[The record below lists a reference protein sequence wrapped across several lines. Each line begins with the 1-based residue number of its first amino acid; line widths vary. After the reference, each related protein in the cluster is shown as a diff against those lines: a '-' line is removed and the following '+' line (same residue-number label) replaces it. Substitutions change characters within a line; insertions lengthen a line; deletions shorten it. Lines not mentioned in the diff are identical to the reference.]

1 MLIKLI
7 FPPQWIPNHP
17 YLAPYLLSA
26 RARAK
31 GVECNV
37 YDFNLLFYRTFID
50 KKKINTFVHSEAFFD
65 PSIYNLFLQKVK
77 DSFDFSKDF
86 AEIELFNAQFK
97 YKAYRS
103 DKLWKAV
110 KSKNN
115 FFNQLFIQ
123 LLKDINIDSCKVLGI
138 SIIAYSQLIP
148 SLTLAYIAKQSKPD
162 LKIIVGGDMISRIS
176 NTLAEEGKIWRYIDA
191 VISGDGEYAI
201 DSIAD
206 FLKNDEKI
214 DFEKVPNAIFKDSK
228 SNTTEKRPFNF
239 CEYKMPDYSDID
251 FKDYLSPVPVVTIE
265 MSRGCY
271 WSKCSYCETTNIQLC
286 IRGIKEITDEV
297 EFLYKQHGIRHF
309 SFADLAIPSDK
320 LFQFS
325 AEIIKRKLP
334 IYWKG
339 MVRAENIFT
348 KEKTGILYKG
358 GCRMLLIGI
367 ESANANISS
376 VINKGIK
383 LTALSN
389 LLENI
394 RESNIWV
401 HGYFII
407 GFPGETD
414 EQIMDTLDFIQ
425 LNNININSF
434 SISKFVLLRDS
445 DFFRR
450 PEFYNIVVH
459 KDQKDNLRTAYFNF
473 KDGVSHDTTSIDKK
487 IKKILESHPY
497 DYSKWKNLDINYLFL
512 YITQRGIN
520 YFIKEKHDNQSTDYK
535 RPYCR
540 QHIF

>member
-1 MLIKLI
+1 MIKLI

-17 YLAPYLLSA
+17 YLAPFLLSA

-37 YDFNLLFYRTFID
+37 YDFNLLFYRAVID
-50 KKKINTFVHSEAFFD
+50 KKKIDKLVHSEAFFN
-65 PSIYNLFLQKVK
+65 PSTYNLFLQKVK
-77 DSFDFSKDF
+77 DSFDVGKDF
-86 AEIELFNAQFK
+86 AEIELFNARFK

-103 DKLWKAV
+103 YELWKAV

-115 FFNQLFIQ
+115 FFNHFFMQ
-123 LLKDINIDSCKVLGI
+123 LLKDINIDNCRVLGI
-138 SIIAYSQLIP
+138 SIISYSQLIP
-148 SLTLAYIAKQSKPD
+148 SLTLAYIAKQLKPD

-176 NTLAEEGKIWRYIDA
+176 NALAEEGKIWKYIDA

-206 FLKNDEKI
+206 FLKNDDKI
-214 DFEKVPNAIFKDSK
+214 DFKKVPNAISKNTK
-228 SNTTEKRPFNF
+228 SNTTEKRSFNF
-239 CEYKMPDYSDID
+239 REYKMPDYSDID
-251 FKDYLSPVPVVTIE
+251 FKDYLSPFPVATIE

-271 WSKCSYCETTNIQLC
+271 WSKCLYCETTNIPFRK
-286 IRGIKEITDEV
+286 RGIQEITDEV
-297 EFLYKQHGIRHF
+297 EFLYMKHGIQHF

-339 MVRAENIFT
+339 MVRAEKIFT
-348 KEKTGILYKG
+348 KEKTDMLYKG

-376 VINKGIK
+376 VIKKGIK

-394 RESNIWV
+394 RESNIWI

-407 GFPGETD
+407 DFPGETD

-425 LNNININSF
+425 HNNININSF

-445 DFFRR
+445 DFFKK
-450 PEFYNIVVH
+450 PELFNIVVH

-473 KDGVSHDTTSIDKK
+473 KDVVSHDMTSIDKK
-487 IKKILESHPY
+487 IKEILESHPY
-497 DYSKWKNLDINYLFL
+497 DYLKWKNLDINYLFL
-512 YITQRGIN
+512 CIAQRGTK
-520 YFIKEKHDNQSTDYK
+520 YFMKGIKQIPSIK
-535 RPYCR
+535 RSA
-540 QHIF
+540 IKKVI